1 MRADKVTLGR
11 PAFPR
16 KKPRL
21 DGWGPLPRPRWCQEI
36 GLAGIGRGSES
47 DFATGQLPGSAAYVR
62 SGPEAERLKTST
74 SRPLCTRKRTF
85 DDQGSSPIDG
95 VAVVLELP
103 QEFGFPGAAIIH
115 FGKGD
120 TSKVGTCLTCAS
132 PLLI

>member
-1 MRADKVTLGR
+1 MQSRSNRSIEKMRSKSRAKR
-11 PAFPR
+11 PNTEPQPSHR
-16 KKPRL
+16 RL
-21 DGWGPLPRPRWCQEI
+21 YQHYR
-36 GLAGIGRGSES
+36 
-47 DFATGQLPGSAAYVR
+47 
-62 SGPEAERLKTST
+62 PEAERLKTST

-120 TSKVGTCLTCAS
+120 TSKVGTCLT
-132 PLLI
+132 